1 MTPAEAVQPGQNP
14 PPDAYPVLPPDKAL
28 PWEAASGYAAGLVES
43 ARREAVG
50 PSDVVPRTVRRAGVV
65 GAGLMARQLAL
76 IFARQLEVPVVIT
89 DLSQA
94 AVDTALA
101 AIQAHLEKQVLRGQL
116 SQSEAHAISG
126 RITGSVDKR
135 EFADCD
141 AVIEAV
147 FEEVNVKRTV
157 FAELEQVVRRDA
169 LLLTNTS
176 SLSVG
181 GMGQDLEHPERLVG
195 LHFFNPVAVLPL
207 VEIVRTAKSD
217 DASVATACSI
227 ARLLGK
233 TAVLV
238 ADTPGFVVNRLLT
251 RLFCEL
257 LQIIDGGAEVER
269 ADHALDPLGLPM
281 TPLTL
286 LGFIGPAV
294 QLHICETMHAAYP
307 DRFHVSTSLKAV
319 TAAGLPGYRDKH
331 GALLPEVAALLAP
344 AAGRDGRQ
352 SLDAQQIRSRLLES
366 LAHEV
371 GLMLS
376 EQVVPRPEDIDLCML
391 LGANYPAHLGGLTP
405 YLDQSGASRHVW
417 GRDFHPDSRFTAPQP
432 LT

>member
-1 MTPAEAVQPGQNP
+1 M
-14 PPDAYPVLPPDKAL
+14 
-28 PWEAASGYAAGLVES
+28 
-43 ARREAVG
+43 
-50 PSDVVPRTVRRAGVV
+50 
-65 GAGLMARQLAL
+65 
-76 IFARQLEVPVVIT
+76 
-89 DLSQA
+89 
-94 AVDTALA
+94 
-101 AIQAHLEKQVLRGQL
+101 LRP
-116 SQSEAHAISG
+116 
-126 RITGSVDKR
+126 
-135 EFADCD
+135 
-141 AVIEAV
+141 
-147 FEEVNVKRTV
+147 
-157 FAELEQVVRRDA
+157 DA

-176 SLSVG
+176 SLSLDA
-181 GMGQDLEHPERLVG
+181 MGQDLEYPERLVG

-207 VEIVRTAKSD
+207 VEIIGTAKGD

-238 ADTPGFVVNRLLT
+238 ADTPGFVVNRILT

-257 LQIIDGGAEVER
+257 LQLIDGGAEVEV

-307 DRFHVSTSLKAV
+307 DRFYLSTSLKAV
-319 TAAGLPGYRDKH
+319 TAAGLPGYRDKV
-331 GALLPEVAALLAP
+331 GVLLPKVAALLVP
-344 AAGRDGRQ
+344 AAGRDERQ
-352 SLDAQQIRSRLLES
+352 SLDAEEIRRRLLDA

-371 GLMLS
+371 GLVLS

-405 YLDQSGASRHVW
+405 YLDQSGASRRVW
-417 GRDFHPDSRFTAPQP
+417 GRDFHADSRFATSQL

>member
-1 MTPAEAVQPGQNP
+1 MTASDALKRNCPALRESGVVPSNSG
-14 PPDAYPVLPPDKAL
+14 LPADV
-28 PWEAASGYAAGLVES
+28 ASEYAAGLV
-43 ARREAVG
+43 REASHG
-50 PSDVVPRTVRRAGVV
+50 PAGSSGVVARTVRRAGVV

-76 IFARQLEVPVVIT
+76 LFARQLAVPVVIT

-101 AIQAHLEKQVLRGQL
+101 SIQAHLEKQVLRGQL
-116 SQSEAHAISG
+116 SESEAHTIGG

-157 FAELEQVVRRDA
+157 FAEVEQVVRPDA

-181 GMGQDLEHPERLVG
+181 GMGQGLEHPERLAG
-195 LHFFNPVAVLPL
+195 LHFFNPVGVLPL
-207 VEIVRTAKSD
+207 VEIIRTTKSD
-217 DASVATACSI
+217 DTSVATACSI
-227 ARLLGK
+227 ARLLDK

-238 ADTPGFVVNRLLT
+238 ADTPGFVVNRILT

-257 LQIIDGGAEVER
+257 LQLIDGGADVER

-307 DRFHVSTSLKAV
+307 DRFYVSTSLKAV
-319 TAAGLPGYRDKH
+319 TAARLPGYRDKH
-331 GALLPEVAALLAP
+331 GALLPEVTALLAP

-352 SLDAQQIRSRLLES
+352 SLDAEEIRRRLLDS

-405 YLDQSGASRHVW
+405 YLDHSGASRRVW
-417 GRDFHPDSRFTAPQP
+417 GRDFHAGSRFTAPQP